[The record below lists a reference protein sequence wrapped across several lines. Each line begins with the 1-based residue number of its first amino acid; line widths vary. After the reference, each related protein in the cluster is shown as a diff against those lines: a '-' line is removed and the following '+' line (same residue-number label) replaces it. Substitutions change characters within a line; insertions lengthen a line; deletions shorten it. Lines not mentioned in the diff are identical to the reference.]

1 MYTVYSA
8 GTQAFTGW
16 RVYFSTESRNRMFYR
31 WSKRAMHVQMRSTL
45 GLTRRLHFP
54 GRIGKCGSHAIS
66 RLFSLAPSS
75 LDCLLYLR
83 YNSVP
88 ICLPS
93 AFSSRRL
100 DAYTHALKTSLSS
113 PLPPSLAPLLPRFVK
128 LGGNARLCSQPRALW
143 HETIESDR
151 LWSESRDM
159 ASILTF

>member
-16 RVYFSTESRNRMFYR
+16 RVYFSTESRNRMFCR

-75 LDCLLYLR
+75 LDCLVYLR

-113 PLPPSLAPLLPRFVK
+113 PLPPPVSLLFFLVSLNLEETLGCAASRGLLGMKRSRVTDFDRNHETWPRF
-128 LGGNARLCSQPRALW
+128 
-143 HETIESDR
+143 
-151 LWSESRDM
+151 
-159 ASILTF
+159 